1 MMPMYSLI
9 LIHRGDI
16 YKNDF
21 LEIVSRIQRA
31 APDISTILRSHEDA
45 DLLPDVV
52 WSQPTLIASFHT
64 YYRLVPKRGRIYC
77 AFAIEKQVQAELF
90 QKAGVLTPKTALF
103 YFGKRLDEASWGE
116 LIVLKPV
123 HVNSSGLGIHLV
135 RTARVHKLARQDFP
149 AVHPIHSDRYIVQSF
164 IDTGECPYHYRALTM
179 FGETLS
185 LRRNTRVARRPALSG
200 NDETLFK
207 AVIASNAEAVPW
219 ETSRELI
226 SDPEIMAFAR
236 RMHEALPG
244 IPVLGCD
251 ILRDISSGK
260 LYALEANAGGNT
272 WMFSSPAGQA
282 ARAAFGKQGMIDQFG
297 AWDVAA
303 HALVK
308 KTRQEAL

>member
-103 YFGKRLDEASWGE
+103 NFGKRLDEASWGE

-135 RTARVHKLARQDFP
+135 RTGTQACTVL
-149 AVHPIHSDRYIVQSF
+149 VSF
-164 IDTGECPYHYRALTM
+164 
-179 FGETLS
+179 TL
-185 LRRNTRVARRPALSG
+185 LKPMPVGTR
-200 NDETLFK
+200 
-207 AVIASNAEAVPW
+207 
-219 ETSRELI
+219 
-226 SDPEIMAFAR
+226 
-236 RMHEALPG
+236 
-244 IPVLGCD
+244 GC
-251 ILRDISSGK
+251 
-260 LYALEANAGGNT
+260 
-272 WMFSSPAGQA
+272 SPAQPAKRRGLPLA
-282 ARAAFGKQGMIDQFG
+282 SR
-297 AWDVAA
+297 V
-303 HALVK
+303 
-308 KTRQEAL
+308 